1 MARTSFNISYMLK
14 NKLWKKIINNKD
26 GSSKGILCIICAQL
40 RLGRKVKPSDFK
52 DVPLNLRDRGML
64 WMLFPQALKNH
75 MSKFVEDEAADLME
89 DELSKLTED
98 DLIDY
103 QGNPMTKGAYLRWA
117 HLIALLMANTNDEE
131 E

>member
-1 MARTSFNISYMLK
+1 
-14 NKLWKKIINNKD
+14 
-26 GSSKGILCIICAQL
+26 
-40 RLGRKVKPSDFK
+40 
-52 DVPLNLRDRGML
+52 
-64 WMLFPQALKNH
+64 MLFPQALKNH

-117 HLIALLMANTNDEE
+117 HLIALLMENTNDEE